1 MRQVLLSTLFATA
14 CLLAP
19 AIAAAEEPLR
29 IQDPIPLVDGRRI
42 DPEIIESCDIQ
53 RGFTDA
59 LVRQMKGRIVA
70 VPGPLDT
77 SKGRALEIEIDDTDW
92 SGNWFIGHV
101 QLIRTH
107 GTLYADGRKVA
118 SFTGVRNL
126 RGDLTSACYN
136 LTVGFRAHAW
146 DIKRWLKDPVDGKQ
160 IGR

>member
-1 MRQVLLSTLFATA
+1 LRHITLLPLLL
-14 CLLAP
+14 LLACGTL
-19 AIAAAEEPLR
+19 AAEEPIR

-53 RGFTDA
+53 RGFTEA
-59 LVRQMKGRIVA
+59 LVREMKGRIVA

-77 SKGRALEIEIDDTDW
+77 SKGRALKIEIDDTDW

-101 QLIRTH
+101 QLIQTH
-107 GTLYADGRKVA
+107 GTLYEDGRKVA

-126 RGDLTSACYN
+126 RGDLTSGCYN

-146 DIKRWLKDPVDGKQ
+146 DIKRWLKKPVDGKQ

>member
-1 MRQVLLSTLFATA
+1 LRQVLLSTLFATA

-19 AIAAAEEPLR
+19 AIAAAEEPIR

-107 GTLYADGRKVA
+107 GTLYENGRKVA

>member
-19 AIAAAEEPLR
+19 AIAAAEEPIR

-107 GTLYADGRKVA
+107 GTLYEDGRKVA